1 MARLI
6 ILLILA
12 MFVYFTV
19 KNIFRAP
26 SRKMSG
32 KKPEDAG
39 THDLQDAG
47 EMAQDPVCG
56 TYVSMD
62 NSPSVYK
69 NGRKFYFCSE
79 ECKKKLMENEN
90 N

>member
-6 ILLILA
+6 VLLILA

-39 THDLQDAG
+39 SRDLQDAG
-47 EMAQDPVCG
+47 EMAEDPVCG
-56 TYVSMD
+56 TYVSVD
-62 NSPSVYK
+62 SSPSLYK
-69 NGRKFYFCSE
+69 NGQKFYFCSE
-79 ECKKKLMENEN
+79 ECKKKFEELKN